1 MDKLN
6 EKLKSDFGIFLYKI
20 LGDIMI
26 LLLLSLAL
34 LLLSEGIMPGLVSS
48 FLSFTRL
55 ILIIFAVLGGIIY
68 LGKLNEISFDLENKK
83 TVFLGGFL
91 VFSVM
96 LIVNSILKF
105 SLIEIGIITIAS
117 IFLLFYLYRNY
128 LTESE
133 ISKV

>member
-20 LGDIMI
+20 LGDIMV

-117 IFLLFYLYRNY
+117 IFLLFYLYKNY

-133 ISKV
+133 I

>member
-34 LLLSEGIMPGLVSS
+34 FLLSEGIMPGLVSS

>member
-117 IFLLFYLYRNY
+117 IFLLFYLYKNY

-133 ISKV
+133 I